1 MPIRERQFLAYGA
14 LGAIFGLN
22 LVSSYLTFLVAPPEA
37 TLGDA
42 YRVFYLHVPAAWVSY
57 LAFGVT
63 LIGSI
68 RYLLKK
74 DYKWDSIAEASAKL
88 GITFN
93 LVALLSGSI
102 WANLAWGSYWNWDPR
117 ETTTLILLIV
127 YIAYLTF
134 RMAVEDRERQARL
147 SSVLGVLGFIS
158 VPLSYASVELMTL
171 HPGGGAPLSRL
182 NLNLTMMG
190 TLLVAL
196 SGLTIIY
203 IYLLRMT
210 YTVMKLEEKVN
221 TLRYQSE

>member
-1 MPIRERQFLAYGA
+1 MPMRERRFLTYGA

-22 LVSSYLTFLVAPPEA
+22 LVSVYLIFLVAPPEA

-68 RYLLKK
+68 RYLLNK
-74 DYKWDSIAEASAKL
+74 DPKWDSIAEASAKL

-134 RMAVEDRERQARL
+134 RTAVEDRERRARL
-147 SSVLGVLGFIS
+147 SSVLGVLGFLS

-190 TLLVAL
+190 TLFVAL
-196 SGLTIIY
+196 IGLTIIY

-210 YTVMKLEEKVN
+210 YTVMKLEENVN
-221 TLRYQSE
+221 ILRYRSE

>member
-1 MPIRERQFLAYGA
+1 MPMRERRFLKYGA

-22 LVSSYLTFLVAPPEA
+22 LVSVYLIFLVAPPEA

-68 RYLLKK
+68 RYLLNK

-134 RMAVEDRERQARL
+134 RMAVEDRERRARL
-147 SSVLGVLGFIS
+147 SSVLGVLGFLS

-190 TLLVAL
+190 TLFVAL
-196 SGLTIIY
+196 FGLTIIY

-210 YTVMKLEEKVN
+210 YTVMKLEENVN
-221 TLRYQSE
+221 ILRYRSE